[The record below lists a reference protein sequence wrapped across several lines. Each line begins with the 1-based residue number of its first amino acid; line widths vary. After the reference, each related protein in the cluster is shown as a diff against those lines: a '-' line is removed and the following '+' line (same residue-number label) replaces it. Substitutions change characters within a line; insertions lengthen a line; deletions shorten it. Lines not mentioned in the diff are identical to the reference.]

1 MGSIYTTMVKISQIL
16 HKSFQRNNYSAFRIP
31 IIKQVLDKSA
41 IRNLLLLLPNF
52 ILKLIDLV
60 TGRASLCVCVF
71 KNKFIG

>member
-1 MGSIYTTMVKISQIL
+1 MVKISQIL
-16 HKSFQRNNYSAFRIP
+16 DKSFQRNNYSAFRIP

-41 IRNLLLLLPNF
+41 IRNLLLLPNF

-60 TGRASLCVCVF
+60 TGRASVCVCVF